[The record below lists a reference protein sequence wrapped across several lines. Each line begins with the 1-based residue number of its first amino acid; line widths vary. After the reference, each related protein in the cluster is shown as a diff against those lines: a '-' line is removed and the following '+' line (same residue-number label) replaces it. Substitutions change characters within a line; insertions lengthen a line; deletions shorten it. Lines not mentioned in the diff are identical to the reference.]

1 MAEGTYRRNF
11 KQAQYRDRSSLFTVL
26 FILVVVLAIYR
37 SFQALSTKNFTTA
50 EDPFVESKMF
60 APAGFIPTKAEREVM
75 ADWKAWNEKHGV
87 GKDPAAA
94 NGK

>member
-1 MAEGTYRRNF
+1 MTEDTPHRNLG
-11 KQAQYRDRSSLFTVL
+11 QVPYRDRSSLFKIL
-26 FILVVVLAIYR
+26 FILVVLAIYR

>member
-11 KQAQYRDRSSLFTVL
+11 KQAQYRDHSSLFKVL

-75 ADWKAWNEKHGV
+75 ADWKA
-87 GKDPAAA
+87 
-94 NGK
+94 

>member
-1 MAEGTYRRNF
+1 MTEGTPRRNLD
-11 KQAQYRDRSSLFTVL
+11 QVPYRDHLSLFKVL

-75 ADWKAWNEKHGV
+75 ADWKA
-87 GKDPAAA
+87 
-94 NGK
+94 